1 MISLI
6 IVGLINYFLT
16 PSGTLAYR
24 VVQFTPDGG
33 VDSLPQGTVPG
44 TVTSLLASPQ
54 ANGSPAES
62 PETRLAL
69 ITQGDVSS
77 DGKRGIYY

>member
-1 MISLI
+1 MFNS
-6 IVGLINYFLT
+6 V
-16 PSGTLAYR
+16 SGTLAYR

-33 VDSLPQGTVPG
+33 VDGLPQGAVQG

-69 ITQGDVSS
+69 ITPGDIPN
-77 DGKRGIYY
+77 DGETHHYTEIG

>member
-1 MISLI
+1 M
-6 IVGLINYFLT
+6 
-16 PSGTLAYR
+16 
-24 VVQFTPDGG
+24 VQFTPDGG
-33 VDSLPQGTVPG
+33 VDGLPQGTVPG

-77 DGKRGIYY
+77 DGKGERLAHNFVDQTIENKKRLIRRK